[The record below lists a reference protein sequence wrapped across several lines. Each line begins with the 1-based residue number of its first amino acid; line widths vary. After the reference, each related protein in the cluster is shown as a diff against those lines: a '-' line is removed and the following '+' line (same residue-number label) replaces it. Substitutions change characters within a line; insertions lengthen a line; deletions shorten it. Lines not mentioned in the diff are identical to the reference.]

1 MDDISTTNITPESTQ
16 AEASQPKTSEQ
27 SAAPEQVHPPASVKK
42 KFKYKADG
50 AEIEEEL
57 DDSEITNRLSLA
69 KAAQK
74 RMQEAST
81 TKKQVESFVKALKED
96 PMSVLSDPKI
106 MGNEKFQEIAEAF
119 LAKRLQE
126 QLLTPEERAQAEK
139 DERLSKYE
147 KAEKERAAA
156 AEKAQAEQLEAKYRD
171 QYEKTIISALEAS
184 TLPKTPFTVKRMAEL
199 MQKNIQHGLDLEPN
213 QLAQMVKEDYQAE
226 LRGVIGSAG
235 PEQLLA
241 MFGEDIANKIR
252 KHDLSRLQVK
262 NPQPKQIDA
271 QKPAVESGRKMTP
284 REYNEYLKAKFVK

>member
-1 MDDISTTNITPESTQ
+1 MDESTATSAAPESTQ
-16 AEASQPKTSEQ
+16 LE
-27 SAAPEQVHPPASVKK
+27 APEQSNPPEQVQPSVPVKK

-81 TKKQVESFVKALKED
+81 TKKQVESFIKALKDD

-119 LAKRLQE
+119 LSKRLQE

-147 KAEKERAAA
+147 KAEKERAEA

-171 QYEKTIISALEAS
+171 QYEKTIIGALEAS

-199 MQKNIQHGLDLEPN
+199 MQKNIQHGLDLEPA
-213 QLAQMVKEDYQAE
+213 QLAQLVKEDYQAE
-226 LRGVIGSAG
+226 LQGVIGGAS

-262 NPQPKQIDA
+262 NPQPKQVDGPRQA
-271 QKPAVESGRKMTP
+271 TETGRKMTP

>member
-1 MDDISTTNITPESTQ
+1 MDEST
-16 AEASQPKTSEQ
+16 APIEPS
-27 SAAPEQVHPPASVKK
+27 APEQSTPDNEQNTPDVVPAPAAPAKK

-81 TKKQVESFVKALKED
+81 TKKQVENFVKALKED

-119 LAKRLQE
+119 LSKRLQE

-147 KAEKERAAA
+147 KAEKERAEA

-171 QYEKTIISALEAS
+171 QYEKTIIGALEAS

-199 MQKNIQHGLDLEPN
+199 MQKNIQHGLDLEPA

-226 LRGVIGSAG
+226 LQGVIGGAS

-262 NPQPKQIDA
+262 NPQPKQVDGPRQTA
-271 QKPAVESGRKMTP
+271 ETGRKMTP